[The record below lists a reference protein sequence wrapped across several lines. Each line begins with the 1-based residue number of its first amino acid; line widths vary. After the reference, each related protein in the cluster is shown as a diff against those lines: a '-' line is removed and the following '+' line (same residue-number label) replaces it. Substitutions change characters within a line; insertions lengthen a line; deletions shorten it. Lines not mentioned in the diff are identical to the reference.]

1 VRERWFGATGRQ
13 VPELALE
20 GEIDESDALVLD
32 GVGDIAQLRAAF
44 DGGTP
49 VVVHVSSAE
58 EIKAA
63 LTRPEV
69 SCVVVPA
76 DRADLL
82 DIDLTELTYG

>member
-1 VRERWFGATGRQ
+1 MKRLSLDDVEGIPVLGSLVWKPVRKTLGVTAFEGGRP
-13 VPELALE
+13 V
-20 GEIDESDALVLD
+20 IV
-32 GVGDIAQLRAAF
+32 RAA
-44 DGGTP
+44 
-49 VVVHVSSAE
+49 SAQ

-63 LTRPEV
+63 LARPEV